1 MTPFV
6 TFVVPVYNAEKTL
19 RKCLDSLVCQTQQNI
34 EVLLIN
40 DGSSDSSESIA
51 KEYTERYPQLFSL
64 INKENGGV
72 SSARNLG
79 IEIAKGEYLGFIDS
93 DDYVDPDFAE
103 LMYKKA
109 KETDADIVVCPVSY
123 EIGDTVKRRY
133 YNKSRFGRT
142 VREDPYILFRANAYS
157 VNKIIRRSYFLE
169 HGFRYENHMF
179 EDSGLLY
186 NVMLLAN
193 RIECVNIPFYHYI
206 TVREDSATNLV
217 DESLSDIFL
226 SMDSI
231 ISFFREHGAF
241 EELHDAVEYL
251 CVRHIFKRIETAHN
265 KKSGKVGHRFADKAV
280 KYLDEH
286 FPDWRKSEYFKPK
299 SADEASDAEKKLCRR
314 MEFIK
319 THRLLLRQYAA
330 GFSFGLKAVDD
341 DDFLGASYYSE
352 EEITETDVANTL
364 ARCGNMVEHD
374 IENLLRKK
382 EIIPDSATVCF
393 RKEKDRL
400 VVELPSETDCDK
412 VAWALERIGYRMFE
426 RTLIDGKAAK
436 ETYYLKKLVIE
447 VIYGEEHAGKKE
459 LIKYHYTRTSRRN
472 KDKPDYM
479 IFLYTGGC
487 ELSEDTVLEYADRF
501 YTSVVLVDS
510 KEKKTR
516 LTRHPRIY
524 CRIYENLTDDDIEWL
539 RKLYRGDDSLMVYG
553 GNLTPEMR
561 ALLESNDKIIITE

>member
-34 EVLLIN
+34 EVLLVN

-142 VREDPYILFRANAYS
+142 VREDPYILFRSNAYS

-217 DESLSDIFL
+217 DESLSDIFI

-231 ISFFREHGAF
+231 ISFFREHGALD
-241 EELHDAVEYL
+241 ELYDAVEYL
-251 CVRHIFKRIETAHN
+251 CVRHIFKRIDTTHS
-265 KKSGKVGHRFADKAV
+265 KKAVRIGLWYTDKAV

-286 FPDWRKSEYFKPK
+286 FPEN
-299 SADEASDAEKKLCRR
+299 EKKLCKKLA
-314 MEFIK
+314 FIK
-319 THRLLLRQYAA
+319 THKFFLRQYAA
-330 GFSFGLKAVDD
+330 GFSFGLKAADD

-382 EIIPDSATVCF
+382 EIIPYSATVCF

-447 VIYGEEHAGKKE
+447 VTYGEEHAGKKE

>member
-19 RKCLDSLVCQTQQNI
+19 RKCLDSLACQTLQNI
-34 EVLLIN
+34 EVIIVN
-40 DGSSDSSESIA
+40 DGSKDSSENIA
-51 KEYTERYPQLFSL
+51 SEYTERFPQMFKL

-72 SSARNLG
+72 STARNLG
-79 IEIAKGEYLGFIDS
+79 IEAAKGEYLGFVDS
-93 DDYVDPDFAE
+93 DDFVDPDFAE
-103 LMYKKA
+103 LMYKRA
-109 KETDADIVVCPVSY
+109 KEKDADAVVCAVSY

-133 YNKSRFGRT
+133 YNKSRFGRS
-142 VREDPYILFRANAYS
+142 VWEDPYILVRSNAYS
-157 VNKIIRRSYFLE
+157 WNKIFRRTFFQK
-169 HGFRYENHMF
+169 HGFKYENHAY
-179 EDSGLLY
+179 EDSALLY
-186 NVMLLAN
+186 NVLLMAN
-193 RIECVNIPFYHYI
+193 RVECVNLPFYHYI
-206 TVREDSATNLV
+206 TVRADSATNIADTTLA
-217 DESLSDIFL
+217 DIFI

-241 EELHDAVEYL
+241 EELNDAVEYL
-251 CVRHIFKRIETAHN
+251 CVRHIFKRIETAHD
-265 KKSGKVGHRFADKAV
+265 KKSGKVGRRFADKAV
-280 KYLDEH
+280 KYLDEQ

-319 THRLLLRQYAA
+319 THRFLLRQYAA
-330 GFSFGLKAVDD
+330 GFSFGLNAADD
-341 DDFLGASYYSE
+341 DDFLGASYYAE
-352 EEITETDVANTL
+352 DEITEAEVAKTL
-364 ARCGNMVEHD
+364 DRCGDMLEHD

-382 EIIPDSATVCF
+382 DVIPDSAIVSF
-393 RKEKDRL
+393 RKEKGRL

-561 ALLESNDKIIITE
+561 AMLESNDKIIIAE